1 MNKAK
6 LNKRLNNLEAEAE
19 KLRELINAP
28 DVCEPEAGDVWESNT
43 GNLWHVNTDLSA
55 ICLKSSVSHWR
66 EGDRITEFLED
77 APMMSGGMKYIG
89 KHSEVFVRISDVRD
103 ALSHED
109 EESDSVFTAYIEGLF
124 DYGTKKSQE
133 ALRKLN
139 II

>member
-55 ICLKSSVSHWR
+55 ICLKSSVSHWS

-89 KHSEVFVRISDVRD
+89 KHSEVFVRISDVRE
-103 ALSHED
+103 AFKLNWTEL
-109 EESDSVFTAYIEGLF
+109 ECFARPNYNKL
-124 DYGTKKSQE
+124 QE
-133 ALRKLN
+133 LN
-139 II
+139 IITD